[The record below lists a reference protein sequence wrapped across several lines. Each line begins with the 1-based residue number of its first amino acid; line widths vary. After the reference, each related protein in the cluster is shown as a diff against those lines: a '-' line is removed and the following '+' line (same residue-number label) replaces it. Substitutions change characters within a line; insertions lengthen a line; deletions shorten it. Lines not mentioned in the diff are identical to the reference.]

1 KKFKCRKKGK
11 RDSQRIKTY
20 SEASKASPFFL
31 GCHPTPPI
39 FKIRNPKPHSQSQ
52 MKRIVRIS
60 FTDAEATDSSS
71 SEEEAEQL
79 SEASQARRRGKRLV
93 KEIVI
98 DSSDSDNRLD
108 VCKTRFKI
116 RIPPEILKAATAE
129 KKNKKKFRGVRQ
141 RPWGKWAAEI
151 RCGRALKGRRDRL
164 WLGTFDT
171 AEEAALAYDNA
182 AVQLIGPHAPTNF
195 SFPAENQEVKMV
207 AGASAVARGA

>member
-1 KKFKCRKKGK
+1 
-11 RDSQRIKTY
+11 
-20 SEASKASPFFL
+20 
-31 GCHPTPPI
+31 
-39 FKIRNPKPHSQSQ
+39 

-71 SEEEAEQL
+71 EEETE
-79 SEASQARRRGKRLV
+79 EERGRSQARRRGKRLV

-98 DSSDSDNRLD
+98 DDNKF
-108 VCKTRFKI
+108 VACKTRFKI
-116 RIPPEILKAATAE
+116 RIPAEFLRATAATTATTVG
-129 KKNKKKFRGVRQ
+129 KKKFRGVRQ

-151 RCGRALKGRRDRL
+151 RCGRDLKGQRL

-182 AVQLIGPHAPTNF
+182 AIQLIGPDAPTNF
-195 SFPAENQEVKMV
+195 GFPAVEQSLAEGQETV

>member
-1 KKFKCRKKGK
+1 
-11 RDSQRIKTY
+11 
-20 SEASKASPFFL
+20 
-31 GCHPTPPI
+31 
-39 FKIRNPKPHSQSQ
+39 

-60 FTDAEATDSSS
+60 VTDAEATDSSS
-71 SEEEAEQL
+71 DEETEKPSGEATTTTTT
-79 SEASQARRRGKRLV
+79 RGKRLV

-98 DSSDSDNRLD
+98 DDDSNKLD
-108 VCKTRFKI
+108 ACKTRFKI
-116 RIPPEILKAATAE
+116 RIPAEFLKATKTE
-129 KKNKKKFRGVRQ
+129 EGKKRKFRGVRQ

-195 SFPAENQEVKMV
+195 SFPAESLQEVKMV
-207 AGASAVARGA
+207 AAGASAVAQGA

>member
-1 KKFKCRKKGK
+1 
-11 RDSQRIKTY
+11 
-20 SEASKASPFFL
+20 
-31 GCHPTPPI
+31 
-39 FKIRNPKPHSQSQ
+39 

-116 RIPPEILKAATAE
+116 RIPPEFLKAATAE